1 MKGRKKRRFSLIWM
15 VILIFSMSAATLAAG
30 NVTYEGNAE
39 KFIFSPGSEYSPTDL
54 FENFKGIMPGDSLT
68 QRITVRNDAS
78 NEVKVKIYLRSLGAE
93 NGSED
98 FLSQMHITVS
108 KSSDDQMEYMFEE
121 AENHSESINDWIL
134 LGVLYS
140 GGTVDLDVTLD
151 VPISMGNDYQEK
163 IGYLDW
169 QFMVEEF
176 PCESEDPQ
184 PPKTGDESQILLY
197 SVMAAAGIFTFILL
211 FRIRQK
217 KKNTEKNLLKNRL
230 LK

>member
-1 MKGRKKRRFSLIWM
+1 MKGRKKRRFSLILTVM
-15 VILIFSMSAATLAAG
+15 LMFSMSTATLASG
-30 NVTYEGNAE
+30 NVTYEGKAE

-93 NGSED
+93 NASED
-98 FLSQMHITVS
+98 FLSQMHISVS
-108 KSSDDQMEYMFEE
+108 KSLDNQMEYMFEE
-121 AENHSESINDWIL
+121 TENHNESINDWIL

-184 PPKTGDESQILLY
+184 PPKTEDESQILLY
-197 SVMAAAGIFTFILL
+197 SVMAVAGVVIFILV
-211 FRIRQK
+211 FWIRQK
-217 KKNTEKNLLKNRL
+217 KETNRKNSA
-230 LK
+230 